1 MNENSINNEEILI
14 MVKNNKLRI
23 FSLYIIKI
31 NKVYLIESY
40 DVWWIK
46 HYHRNFNLFY
56 KILIDIISKLIKNE
70 LIKTGN

>member
-1 MNENSINNEEILI
+1 MTRSVKALVIFPKKISNKLSINQNILMNENSINNEKILI

-40 DVWWIK
+40 DV
-46 HYHRNFNLFY
+46 
-56 KILIDIISKLIKNE
+56 
-70 LIKTGN
+70 